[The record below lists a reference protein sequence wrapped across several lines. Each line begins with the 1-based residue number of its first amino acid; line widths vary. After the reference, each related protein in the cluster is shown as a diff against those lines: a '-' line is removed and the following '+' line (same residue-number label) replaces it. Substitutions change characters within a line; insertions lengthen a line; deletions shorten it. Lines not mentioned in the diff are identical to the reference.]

1 MALEIVDVLTLG
13 MRIGFLVGLVG
24 TLTILTYYAARWIPD
39 RFRGLFKKTLVL
51 VAVMYC
57 GIFAYWA
64 FIYEYLYFGKSL
76 QEIILN
82 GVATGNLLYLAAS
95 AASLIML
102 PLSAGKG
109 FGPQAHSKQSVL
121 TAFAEKPQQPTKRE
135 VSEYIMTSIPRAEVR
150 SVVLD
155 VLQNPTAEIEN
166 MVFDLLKKA
175 KQFEQNVVEETPQ
188 SEKPAETKKKPEETF
203 LIRREQR

>member
-1 MALEIVDVLTLG
+1 V
-13 MRIGFLVGLVG
+13 
-24 TLTILTYYAARWIPD
+24 AAI
-39 RFRGLFKKTLVL
+39 
-51 VAVMYC
+51 YC
-57 GIFAYWA
+57 GIFAYWT

-109 FGPQAHSKQSVL
+109 FGPQVHSKQSVL
-121 TAFAEKPQQPTKRE
+121 TAFAEKPQPQQPTKRE

-166 MVFDLLKKA
+166 MVLDLLKKA

-188 SEKPAETKKKPEETF
+188 SEKPAETKQKSEETF